1 MNRVAAVAKI
11 TPRLFLAQLGSK
23 QLQRG
28 IAKPCDVFINHR
40 GVDTKKTVAA
50 LLYDRLIRGNFRPF
64 LDYRNLKPGEKLFD
78 ELHGAIRQC
87 KVGVAVFSPRYC
99 ESYFCLHELAMI
111 IESNKKVIP
120 IFCDVNPSQ
129 LGIKEEDGYETED
142 LRRFN
147 WALEQAKQLEGI
159 KFNSSKQ
166 TLSDVVTRASN
177 IVISSLVEMDGRD
190 EQ

>member
-111 IESNKKVIP
+111 IESNKK
-120 IFCDVNPSQ
+120 
-129 LGIKEEDGYETED
+129 LRIKEDDGYETED

-147 WALEQAKQLEGI
+147 WALEQANQLEGI

-166 TLSDVVTRASN
+166 TLSDIVTRASN

>member
-111 IESNKKVIP
+111 IESNKKVRQMG
-120 IFCDVNPSQ
+120 F
-129 LGIKEEDGYETED
+129 L
-142 LRRFN
+142 
-147 WALEQAKQLEGI
+147 
-159 KFNSSKQ
+159 
-166 TLSDVVTRASN
+166 
-177 IVISSLVEMDGRD
+177 
-190 EQ
+190 